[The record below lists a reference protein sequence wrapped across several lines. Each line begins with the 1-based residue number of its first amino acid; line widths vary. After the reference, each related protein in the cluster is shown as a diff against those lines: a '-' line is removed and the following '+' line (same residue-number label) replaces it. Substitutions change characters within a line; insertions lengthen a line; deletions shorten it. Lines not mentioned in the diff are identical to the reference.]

1 MFKLFRIKRGLILL
15 VYSLI
20 ITILVIL
27 GTSKISTATQTHEVR
42 GVWLTNVDSQV
53 LFSSQNLKDAL
64 NRLNKLNFNTIY
76 PTVWNGGYTLYPSSV
91 AQKVLGQSIEPIPE
105 LKDRDILQE
114 VIKEGHK
121 KGLTVI
127 PWFEYGFMTPIDS
140 ELAKRHPDWL
150 TNRYDGTKVDSD
162 NQAWLN
168 PFHPEVQQFMI
179 DLIMEAVAK
188 YDLDGIQLDD
198 HFSLPSEF
206 GYDDYTVA
214 MYTKELKGLI
224 PSKDFYETFWVRWR
238 ADKINEFMKNLS
250 AKIKAVKPDC
260 LISLSPNPLH
270 FSLPASLQDW
280 FTWERREYI
289 SEIVLQVYRSDLPR
303 FVTELERAEVDLAK
317 THLPVSV
324 GILSGLKSSSL
335 PINQIK
341 LQVEEVRQ
349 HGLAGVSFFFYE
361 SLWNWS
367 DEAPIVREKVIQRMF
382 PNSVS
387 RG

>member
-1 MFKLFRIKRGLILL
+1 M
-15 VYSLI
+15 
-20 ITILVIL
+20 
-27 GTSKISTATQTHEVR
+27 
-42 GVWLTNVDSQV
+42 
-53 LFSSQNLKDAL
+53 
-64 NRLNKLNFNTIY
+64 
-76 PTVWNGGYTLYPSSV
+76 
-91 AQKVLGQSIEPIPE
+91 
-105 LKDRDILQE
+105 
-114 VIKEGHK
+114 
-121 KGLTVI
+121 I

-168 PFHPEVQQFMI
+168 PFHSEVQQFMI
-179 DLIMEAVAK
+179 DLIMEAVAR

-238 ADKINEFMKNLS
+238 ADKINEFMKHLS
-250 AKIKAVKPDC
+250 AQIKAVKPDC
-260 LISLSPNPLH
+260 IISISPNPLH
-270 FSLPASLQDW
+270 FSLPAYLQDW

-289 SEIVLQVYRSDLPR
+289 SEIVLQVYRSDLAR
-303 FVTELERAEVDLAK
+303 FLTELERAEIDLAK
-317 THLPVSV
+317 THLPVSI

-367 DEAPIVREKVIQRMF
+367 EEAPIVREKVIQRMF